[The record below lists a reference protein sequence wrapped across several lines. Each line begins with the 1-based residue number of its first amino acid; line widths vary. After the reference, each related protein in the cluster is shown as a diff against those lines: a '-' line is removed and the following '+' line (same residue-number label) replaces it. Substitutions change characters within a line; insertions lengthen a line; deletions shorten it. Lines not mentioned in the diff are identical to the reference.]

1 MADPER
7 RIRQLDES
15 IADLERRTA
24 DRPGGRAIEVGG
36 FLVDPVRT
44 TGFDEQ
50 ELETLREQRR
60 RLRRLNP
67 RASTQGIESVPYPIR
82 SDLPGHWRNWYVL
95 SQESARHLRADNNT
109 RFYTLEKGRWR
120 RRDSFPSMTIGT
132 PIWALRRFRSG
143 QQSGGPACG
152 MVRPDSG
159 ALARPSEYI
168 PPPRVDDE
176 KHRSLEIELI
186 GPDPEEEIAFFL
198 IASGYHCQRSA
209 TPDKPAHFGNID
221 ETKTVTLEVRRGSRR
236 VTLFRDVPFTTL
248 MRTNGLTRDHIE
260 DNGRD
265 APGHIIEHDGRGTMP
280 VFKISPE
287 PPQIGLFFDG
297 TANNLQNDLKG
308 LSGRAPTNIGKLSLL
323 YPREDDLFE
332 AEYVAGTGT
341 TTGKPDSYWRW
352 WEYVDRGTGFTVG
365 ARARQGL
372 DAARTFFEEFPLSRA
387 GTIDVFGFSRGAATA
402 RAFINV
408 VHYLNREEPEY
419 WAGLQPNVRFA
430 GLYDTVG
437 SIGLPGNDSY
447 DNIWARGDL
456 PIPLNLNL
464 APDSVSAVYHL
475 TAEDE
480 KRKNFPLTRIAHGHS
495 GATPDGFVEESMPGA
510 HADIGGG
517 YLAGTEEILLLS
529 EKIDL
534 NDLSSRR
541 LGVDERTAMR
551 DERAQAAYDANSERY
566 DIPGM
571 EVEYQL
577 HGPRRTSK
585 DGLIE
590 RLTVTGKREVRAEL
604 AHVGLERMHQQAR
617 QHSVPLKTLDR
628 LTTEGLD
635 WKVPE
640 ELERLLSKVEANGR
654 GSDAFEELYAR
665 YIHHS
670 HRYYNIVNTP
680 ENRSPA
686 DEELDDSV
694 PIHDASEDTGE
705 RILFLNNPA
714 EAEVPTEY
722 GESAVSD
729 KKQARAG

>member
-7 RIRQLDES
+7 RIRQLDAA

-36 FLVDPVRT
+36 FLVDPMRT
-44 TGFDEQ
+44 AGLDEQ
-50 ELETLREQRR
+50 ELERLREQRR

-95 SQESARHLRADNNT
+95 SHESARHLRADNNT
-109 RFYTLEKGRWR
+109 RFYTRERGRWQR
-120 RRDSFPSMTIGT
+120 SDSYPSMTIGT
-132 PIWALRRFRSG
+132 PIWALRRFRTG
-143 QQSGGPACG
+143 KQRGGGAACG

-159 ALARPSEYI
+159 SLARPSEYI

-176 KHRSLEIELI
+176 KHRSLEIELT
-186 GPDPEEEIAFFL
+186 GPEPEEDIRFIL
-198 IASGYHCQRSA
+198 TASGYRCQRSA
-209 TPDKPAHFGNID
+209 GPDDPARFGNID
-221 ETKTVTLEVRRGSRR
+221 ENKAVTLEVSRGNRR
-236 VTLFRDVPFTTL
+236 VALFRDVPFTTL
-248 MRTNGLTRDHIE
+248 MRSNGLTRDHIE
-260 DNGRD
+260 DNGPD
-265 APGHIIEHDGRGTMP
+265 APGHLIEHDGRGTMP
-280 VFKISPE
+280 VLKISPE

-323 YPREDDLFE
+323 YPESDLFE
-332 AEYVAGTGT
+332 RSYIPGTGT
-341 TTGKPDSYWRW
+341 TTGKSASYWRW
-352 WEYVDRGTGFTVG
+352 WEYVDRGIGFTVG
-365 ARARQGL
+365 NRARQGL
-372 DAARTFFEEFPLSRA
+372 DAAKDFFERFPLLRV

-408 VHYLNREEPEY
+408 VHYLNREESEY
-419 WAGLQPNVRFA
+419 WGGLQAHVRFA

-464 APDSVSAVYHL
+464 APESVSTVYHL

-480 KRKNFPLTRIAHGHS
+480 KRKNFPLTRITHDDS
-495 GATPDGFVEESMPGA
+495 GATPDGFMEESMPGA

-517 YLAGTEEILLLS
+517 YLGGKEEILILS
-529 EKIDL
+529 EKLDL
-534 NDLSSRR
+534 NDLKSRW
-541 LGVDERTAMR
+541 LTEEDRTAIR
-551 DERAQAAYDANSERY
+551 DERAQTAYDAHRDRY
-566 DIPGM
+566 AVPGM
-571 EVEYQL
+571 NVKHQL
-577 HGPRRTSK
+577 HGLQQTSR

-590 RLTVTGKREVRAEL
+590 RLTVTGKRHVRAEL
-604 AHVGLERMHQQAR
+604 AYVALERMHQQAV
-617 QHSVPLKTLDR
+617 QHNVPLKSLER
-628 LTTEGLD
+628 LATEGLD

-640 ELERLLSKVEANGR
+640 ELERLLSKVEATGR
-654 GSDAFEELYAR
+654 GSEAFEELYAR

-680 ENRSPA
+680 ENSSPA
-686 DEELDDSV
+686 DEEPDESA
-694 PIHDASEDTGE
+694 PNHDASEDNGE
-705 RILFLNNPA
+705 RTLFLNDPT
-714 EAEVPTEY
+714 EAEVPAEY
-722 GESAVSD
+722 SKFAVAD
-729 KKQARAG
+729 KDQANAG